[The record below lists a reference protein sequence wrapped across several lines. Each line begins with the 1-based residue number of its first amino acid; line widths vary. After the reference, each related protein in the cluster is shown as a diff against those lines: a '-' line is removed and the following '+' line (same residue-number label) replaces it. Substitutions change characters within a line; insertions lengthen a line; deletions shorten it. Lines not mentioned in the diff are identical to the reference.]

1 MVSTGNRF
9 HGGIR
14 KTAGLHQLYFYNY
27 YSPGFKPVF
36 IRPLRTYYLLTFCT
50 PYSSL
55 TAGKHSAYENCN
67 IFYLFCTNKCHVFS
81 ASGTGF
87 SEVIT
92 ASDANLPETTVSHYS
107 KTVFSGK
114 NSFAVS
120 RKFTYG

>member
-36 IRPLRTYYLLTFCT
+36 IRPLRTYYLLTFYT

-55 TAGKHSAYENCN
+55 TAGKHFAYDNCN
-67 IFYLFCTNKCHVFS
+67 IFYLFYYRILHVMFKVQTNAMFFRHPVQVF
-81 ASGTGF
+81 
-87 SEVIT
+87 
-92 ASDANLPETTVSHYS
+92 L
-107 KTVFSGK
+107 K
-114 NSFAVS
+114 
-120 RKFTYG
+120 